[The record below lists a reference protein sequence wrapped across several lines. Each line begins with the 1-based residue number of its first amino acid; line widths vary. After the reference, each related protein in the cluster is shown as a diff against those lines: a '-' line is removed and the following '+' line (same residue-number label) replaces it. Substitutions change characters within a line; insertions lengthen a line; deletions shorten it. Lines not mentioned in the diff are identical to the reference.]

1 MALFELDTPL
11 RDISTETLYEESIQW
26 IQDIL
31 GKRSFLTVD
40 NFRDMERIIHPSH
53 MRLCLYLGEMY
64 RRGISIDLP
73 SILDTTS
80 ITCLVC
86 KDLGEVTDMS
96 NFKLKGVCP
105 VSHNHE
111 ESDCRVLCT
120 KCMKLG
126 QENMRTLT
134 EPMRL
139 RLLAGKYNTM
149 ISSLWRILPI
159 LREKLDMIQ
168 FVKRDM
174 IQRKN
179 ACFDRSK
186 QIETLMDQIADLPGF
201 KPTQYK
207 QYLTPDQWRG
217 VRIGDLTGLD
227 LDELMSSLL
236 KMI

>member
-1 MALFELDTPL
+1 
-11 RDISTETLYEESIQW
+11 
-26 IQDIL
+26 
-31 GKRSFLTVD
+31 
-40 NFRDMERIIHPSH
+40 
-53 MRLCLYLGEMY
+53 
-64 RRGISIDLP
+64 
-73 SILDTTS
+73 
-80 ITCLVC
+80 
-86 KDLGEVTDMS
+86 
-96 NFKLKGVCP
+96 
-105 VSHNHE
+105 
-111 ESDCRVLCT
+111 
-120 KCMKLG
+120 MKLG